1 MTAEQRGL
9 MGPWM
14 TTALVMGTIIG
25 SGIFL
30 LPASLA
36 PLGVNALWA
45 WVVSGIGIGAIA
57 YGMARLSRL
66 GGGGI
71 QANIEARFGPAA
83 GFVVAW
89 SFWVSNWTV
98 QAAVAIAAMS
108 ALRFALP
115 SAIGNEAIVPGAIL
129 WLVLLTG
136 INTLGVRAAGGFSV
150 VTTAIK
156 LLPLVA
162 VIALFGERA
171 VAGPALEPI
180 AATPLTLANL
190 AAATALTFFALT
202 GFECACTPVGKVR
215 DVERTLPRALI
226 VGVFAVALLYLA
238 AGTAIQRLLPAEMI
252 AGSSAPFADA
262 LVARFGDR
270 AAMLAALAIAVA
282 AIGCLNG
289 LILATGELGYSMA
302 LRGDLP
308 AAMRRTVGGGTPVVA
323 QVAGTSLSIVVL
335 LLSQASAAAALY
347 AFIALL
353 GTAAVAIVYLV
364 AVAGAWGMTDGA
376 MRRAVLVLAFG
387 FIAFAAYGI
396 GWRANLYGVV
406 LLGIGLAVR
415 ALMHRSSRGVG
426 LAGVPPAP
434 AA

>member
-1 MTAEQRGL
+1 
-9 MGPWM
+9 M

-71 QANIEARFGPAA
+71 QANVEARFGPTT
-83 GFVVAW
+83 GFAVAW

-108 ALRFALP
+108 ALRFAFP
-115 SAIGNEAIVPGAIL
+115 SAVPPSATVPGAIF
-129 WLVLLTG
+129 WLLALTG
-136 INTLGVRAAGGFSV
+136 LNMLGARAAGGFSV

-156 LLPLVA
+156 LLPLLA
-162 VIALFGERA
+162 VIALFAERSA
-171 VAGPALEPI
+171 LGPPLEPI

-215 DVERTLPRALI
+215 DAERTLPRSLI
-226 VGVFAVALLYLA
+226 AGVLAVALLYLA
-238 AGTAIQRLLPAEMI
+238 AGTAIQRLLPAEVI

-262 LVARFGDR
+262 LVARFGSG
-270 AAMLAALAIAVA
+270 AALLAALGIAVA
-282 AIGCLNG
+282 AVGCLNG
-289 LILATGELGYSMA
+289 LILSTGELGYSMA

-308 AAMRRTVGGGTPVVA
+308 AAMRKTNGAGTPLVA
-323 QVAGTSLSIVVL
+323 QVAGTLLSIAVL

-347 AFIALL
+347 AFVALL

-364 AVAGAWGMTDGA
+364 GVAGAWGMTHGPG
-376 MRRAVLVLAFG
+376 RRAILLLAFA
-387 FIAFAAYGI
+387 FIAFAAYGM
-396 GWRANLYGVV
+396 GWQANLYGVV
-406 LLGIGLAVR
+406 LLGIGLGVR
-415 ALMHRSSRGVG
+415 ALMHRSNR
-426 LAGVPPAP
+426 AGAMAIAPPAP